1 MAERQESFAAEELLS
16 ERETEELNT
25 LFMKYDGDHNGETN
39 KEESSYINETT
50 VQISILLTTFGN
62 ISDSNKWDK
71 N

>member
-1 MAERQESFAAEELLS
+1 MAERQETFAAEELLS

-39 KEESSYINETT
+39 KEESSSSYINETT

-62 ISDSNKWDK
+62 ISDSNK
-71 N
+71 